1 MDVLLS
7 PLRESEGSERLSAFA
22 GITKLVSAESSGS
35 GAPAHCPIRATL
47 FKAHQAQMGP
57 QPPPA
62 CPKPPRFLP
71 AVLAF
76 PSIPSSASG
85 WECRRGTG
93 PGLCQLPS
101 VFVPLRCPPKAI
113 LVGQDAPPGLSR
125 TDWALETDSHGAP
138 SARPPP
144 HEGNPS
150 LRTEAGPPALK
161 EPAPAPHTSDGRSS
175 PCPLG
180 APSLMVTA
188 LAGALSPLPSRQ
200 GSRV

>member
-1 MDVLLS
+1 MPCKAGGAGRASNSRRIVRGDPGAFSLRTVLAVCHAPLDDVLLS
-7 PLRESEGSERLSAFA
+7 LLRESEGSERLSAFA

-101 VFVPLRCPPKAI
+101 VFVPLQCPPKAI
-113 LVGQDAPPGLSR
+113 LVGQDAPPPGTFKDRSGSGDRLPRGSISR
-125 TDWALETDSHGAP
+125 T
-138 SARPPP
+138 
-144 HEGNPS
+144 
-150 LRTEAGPPALK
+150 
-161 EPAPAPHTSDGRSS
+161 TSI
-175 PCPLG
+175 
-180 APSLMVTA
+180 
-188 LAGALSPLPSRQ
+188 
-200 GSRV
+200 